1 MISIVIIS
9 KDEPELAETLRGVAK
24 QADAFREDCEIVVV
38 DASRGRL
45 SEIRER
51 HPEVRW
57 IDYSPP
63 PDVRVSIP
71 HQRNVGVSAAAGEL
85 IVFTDAGCRPQAG
98 WLERLVA
105 PILDSGEQVVAGI
118 APGPEGKSGLY
129 DTAMA
134 ANAGSEYL
142 DDCATINMAF
152 TRAAFDAVG
161 GFDEGFEYGSDTD
174 FSWRLVARGYRIRN
188 APDSVVE
195 HDWENGGRQ
204 LRRAF
209 FYGRARVRLYRRHR
223 ARRRDM
229 WRTDP
234 VTLVYPAFLVGL
246 PLTARFPLYPGLLA
260 IPAWRNR
267 SNGAGRVLANHL
279 VFGAGVISELAA
291 R

>member
-9 KDEPELAETLRGVAK
+9 KDEPGLDETLQDVAA

-38 DASRGRL
+38 DASEGRL
-45 SEIRER
+45 SEIRDR

-63 PDVRVSIP
+63 AEVRVSIP
-71 HQRNVGVSAAAGEL
+71 QQRNAGVGAAVGEL
-85 IVFTDAGCRPQAG
+85 IVFTDAGCRPRPQ
-98 WLERLVA
+98 WLERLVTPA
-105 PILDSGEQVVAGI
+105 LDGEEQVVAGI

-129 DTAMA
+129 DTAME
-134 ANAGSEYL
+134 ANARSEYL
-142 DDCATINMAF
+142 DECATINMAL
-152 TRAAFDAVG
+152 TRAAFEAVG

-174 FSWRLVARGYRIRN
+174 FSWRLVSAGFRIRN
-188 APDSVVE
+188 APASVVE
-195 HDWENGGRQ
+195 HDWESGARQ

-223 ARRRDM
+223 ARRRAM

-234 VTLVYPAFLVGL
+234 VTLVYPAFLLGL

-279 VFGAGVISELAA
+279 AFGAGVISELTV